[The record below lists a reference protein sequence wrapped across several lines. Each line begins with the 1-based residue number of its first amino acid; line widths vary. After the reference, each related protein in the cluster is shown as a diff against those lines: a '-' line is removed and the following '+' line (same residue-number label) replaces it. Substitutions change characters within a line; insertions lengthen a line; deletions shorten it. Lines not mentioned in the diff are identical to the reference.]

1 VARSTNRAP
10 VDILE
15 SVIGSN
21 LTVAGCKQ
29 HPKIEVVSDQKPG
42 GRICHTFIK
51 LICHNFPFTKPQL
64 WYCTSRFRDVQM
76 PGKNPLHTGTQI
88 LQTPPLPV
96 WQDLRTTR
104 PEDSLPSGQS
114 ADVSLPLSGTVNDL
128 KNAAQTS
135 LRKGFLSCL
144 GPGFKLDVVEYVFFP
159 IGSVTFPT
167 SLSLSHSLSLSL
179 WIFGNLQRKSQ
190 VWTRRTTF
198 GLRGASRFP
207 PDLRG
212 WLNQQQ
218 PTTNGGSPKGGLPK
232 STP

>member
-1 VARSTNRAP
+1 

-179 WIFGNLQRKSQ
+179 DF
-190 VWTRRTTF
+190 
-198 GLRGASRFP
+198 
-207 PDLRG
+207 
-212 WLNQQQ
+212 
-218 PTTNGGSPKGGLPK
+218 
-232 STP
+232 

>member
-96 WQDLRTTR
+96 WQDLRTAR

-167 SLSLSHSLSLSL
+167 SLSLSLSLSLSGFL
-179 WIFGNLQRKSQ
+179 VTFSANPRFGPDGRPLVCAELQGSHLIFEAG
-190 VWTRRTTF
+190 
-198 GLRGASRFP
+198 
-207 PDLRG
+207 
-212 WLNQQQ
+212 
-218 PTTNGGSPKGGLPK
+218 
-232 STP
+232 